1 MAMEREENRARRV
14 KVMETNHQSY
24 ASYLVLK
31 NWIMATLNVCVL
43 AEQTIRNLPTDTR
56 DSILYLQRV
65 LSRTCSFL
73 LRIHKLLIVV
83 AQKGG
88 FPSLSL
94 TSAHQHLTSLLLKDK
109 DKGDKR
115 SIRDAQ
121 GRTTATYGL
130 DTVETK
136 GMKTGEYWKRWF
148 AQDHT
153 VEEIQSSL
161 LEKLSKILV
170 SVMPQGVSKDEMESL
185 VQRIQHKKKL
195 SMMDRRLLTGFIKNP
210 SEDKWKQLLSK
221 I

>member
-1 MAMEREENRARRV
+1 
-14 KVMETNHQSY
+14 
-24 ASYLVLK
+24 
-31 NWIMATLNVCVL
+31 
-43 AEQTIRNLPTDTR
+43 
-56 DSILYLQRV
+56 
-65 LSRTCSFL
+65 
-73 LRIHKLLIVV
+73 LIVV

-109 DKGDKR
+109 DKDKGKGDKR
-115 SIRDAQ
+115 SIRDPQ

-130 DTVETK
+130 GTVETK
-136 GMKTGEYWKRWF
+136 GMKKGEYWKRWF

-170 SVMPQGVSKDEMESL
+170 SVVPQGVSKDEMESL